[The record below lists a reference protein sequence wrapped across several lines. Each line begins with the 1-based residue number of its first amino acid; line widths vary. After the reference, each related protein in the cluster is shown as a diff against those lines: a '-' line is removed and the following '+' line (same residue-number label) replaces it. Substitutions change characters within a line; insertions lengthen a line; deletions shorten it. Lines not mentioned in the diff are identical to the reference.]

1 MSDVLSAAMPGSREA
16 AVQLLDGIARALSDE
31 ADAAESFDLQEALTY
46 VIADVLD
53 AMDRLMGVE
62 A

>member
-31 ADAAESFDLQEALTY
+31 AEAAESFDLQEALTY